1 MPLNREKILLTPH
14 SQVAIK
20 ATSDQ
25 AKLMVGEANPLSDT
39 FDYLDDWVGLGDSA
53 RAGWSFESTR
63 LVYPCFAWS
72 VPSSATPG
80 DTLFA
85 GVEVLLAASPD
96 SYFGVF
102 EVKVVAL
109 PAAKPVEAPEVEE
122 RSLSGVVTAVAL
134 IVGVLAASVYLFLI

>member
-25 AKLMVGEANPLSDT
+25 AKLMVGEADPSGWYPT
-39 FDYLDDWVGLGDSA
+39 FNYLDDWVGLGDSD

-85 GVEVLLAASPD
+85 GVEVLTAD
-96 SYFGVF
+96 SSY
-102 EVKVVAL
+102 
-109 PAAKPVEAPEVEE
+109 P
-122 RSLSGVVTAVAL
+122 
-134 IVGVLAASVYLFLI
+134 Y

>member
-1 MPLNREKILLTPH
+1 VPLNREKILLTPH

-25 AKLMVGEANPLSDT
+25 AKLLVGEADPSSNT
-39 FDYLDDWVGLGDSA
+39 FNYLDDWVGLGDSG
-53 RAGWSFESTR
+53 RTGWSFESTR

-85 GVEVLLAASPD
+85 GVEVLRAD
-96 SYFGVF
+96 RTYFGVF
-102 EVKVVAL
+102 EVKVVAP
-109 PAAKPVEAPEVEE
+109 PAAKPVKAPEVEE
-122 RSLSGVVTAVAL
+122 GSLSGVVTAVAL